1 MEFKDLIIDFG
12 KHMLRRIAKDF
23 KSGKL
28 TEELLEAKQKTQ
40 VERGEIEESWET
52 ECKIQELR
60 QNRLERER
68 QQQIEK
74 QNKIRELSM
83 QIMGHKKEGNY
94 EEVKNLEKEIEN
106 IRKN

>member
-52 ECKIQELR
+52 ECKI
-60 QNRLERER
+60 
-68 QQQIEK
+68 
-74 QNKIRELSM
+74 
-83 QIMGHKKEGNY
+83 
-94 EEVKNLEKEIEN
+94 
-106 IRKN
+106 